1 MTNNNRRF
9 SKDLNRMSIESAMT
23 FSSITGENLFSGE
36 ELVDVFQGSSTSM
49 TSFPPVQAI
58 DSSKRSS
65 IQEFQTSS
73 GSIYCGKDLTDVF
86 QQSSDFNTSMQMSS
100 LQRMS
105 FSSFRTPSHRINNDK
120 RESFISS
127 AEFSIIEDPAQLD
140 DTPKDPVA
148 PTAVVSQMDCS
159 NGSDTNINNNANN
172 DISDNCTDDDDR
184 IEYIAKMGSYD
195 IICGRNNGAHNW
207 VGNRR
212 FRITIMMHLQKY
224 MDAPTREEKTH
235 VIKSVIEL
243 LLDKK
248 GVGARFIK
256 KVGEEMYVRLKDK
269 QIREKVGHAFRD
281 MISLAE
287 KEKGQ
292 LEAKCFQ

>member
-36 ELVDVFQGSSTSM
+36 ELVDVFQGSATSM
-49 TSFPPVQAI
+49 TSFPPVQVI

-65 IQEFQTSS
+65 VQEFQTSS

-105 FSSFRTPSHRINNDK
+105 FSSVRRPSHRFNNDK

-127 AEFSIIEDPAQLD
+127 AEFSIIEDPTQLD

-159 NGSDTNINNNANN
+159 NGSSNNANN

-184 IEYIAKMGSYD
+184 IEYISNMGSYD

-224 MDAPTREEKTH
+224 TDAPTREEKTH

-287 KEKGQ
+287 KEGGK